1 MVRGTLDIQKLSNPG
16 GDIRLYQVHLEELA
30 GGRYDASIPENE
42 LDDLLSNKLR
52 LDMEIEDLHAN
63 LDQLKRTGRI
73 TLPNIEMEEA
83 DLTASG
89 LVYLPYAG

>member
-16 GDIRLYQVHLEELA
+16 ADIDVYQVHFEELT
-30 GGRYDASIPENE
+30 GGSYDASMPEHQLE
-42 LDDLLSNKLR
+42 DLLSNKLR
-52 LDMEIEDLHAN
+52 LDMEIDDLQAL
-63 LDQLKRTGRI
+63 LDQLKRTARI
-73 TLPNIEMEEA
+73 TVPNIEMEEA